1 MLEIILLYFSCK
13 HIGSLATE
21 KNLKPS
27 RWKIIT
33 ILTWLSFELF
43 GVMIGVLLFGFNPN
57 STSHLWGLMLF
68 ALCCGFGG
76 YLFIRNLLERKP

>member
-13 HIGSLATE
+13 HIGALAIQ
-21 KNLKPS
+21 KKLKPG

-33 ILTWLSFELF
+33 ILTWLSFEMLGFVLGILF
-43 GVMIGVLLFGFNPN
+43 FGFDPN
-57 STSHLWGLMLF
+57 STSNLWGLMLF

-76 YLFIRNLLERKP
+76 YLIVRNLLERKQ